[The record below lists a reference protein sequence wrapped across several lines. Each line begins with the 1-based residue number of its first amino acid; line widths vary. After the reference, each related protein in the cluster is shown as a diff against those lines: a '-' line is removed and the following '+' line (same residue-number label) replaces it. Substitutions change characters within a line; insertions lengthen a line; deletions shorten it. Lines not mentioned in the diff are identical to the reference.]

1 MKKTDIIGAD
11 LSKKTIDLHCVA
23 TKDHC
28 VILNNL
34 TGFKAMIKWLGKQSI
49 QLSDVMIVME
59 HTGLY
64 SYCFEDFLH
73 GKNIQ
78 FTKVS
83 ALEIKLSMGVIRGK
97 SDKIDAKKIALFGSE
112 KLPKLTVC
120 QPVDNDVKSLKMLL
134 SAKNLL
140 VKHRASL
147 RCAVKEYRNIGMPD
161 TAPALK
167 SYLEVIKT
175 LDKQISQ
182 LEDKMELI
190 ISNSLS
196 LNNTYQLLTSIK
208 GVGPVVAT
216 TTIIKTNNFER
227 FSNARKFACFCGT
240 APFPNESGTSVRKST
255 KISHLAD
262 KQMKALLDLAAK
274 SAMQYDEELK
284 TYYQNR
290 IEKGKSKRSTIN
302 VIRNKIIARMFAVIK
317 RQTPYVENYLTA
329 A

>member
-34 TGFKAMIKWLGKQSI
+34 TGFKAMIKWLDKQSI

-120 QPVDNDVKSLKMLL
+120 QPVDNDIKSLKMLL
-134 SAKNLL
+134 SAKNLF

-147 RCAVKEYRNIGMPD
+147 RCVIKEYRNIGMPD

-196 LNNTYQLLTSIK
+196 LNNSYQLLTSIK

-262 KQMKALLDLAAK
+262 KKMKALLNLAAK